1 MIRLLIDNDVRQV
14 YDIYMPYIENTVITF
29 EKEKPSFEAFY
40 QRVLNIKKNY
50 PYLVYEE
57 DGKILGYAY
66 ASRFRDRKAFDNT
79 CELSIYLID
88 KAKGKGIGKKLL
100 SKMLEYLRLQNI
112 NSVVSCITVPNLA
125 SNHLHESMGFTLC
138 GYFHNSGIKFD
149 KLLDVKFYELILSN
163 EVKEF
168 IPFSNL
174 KII

>member
-88 KAKGKGIGKKLL
+88 KAKGRV
-100 SKMLEYLRLQNI
+100 LERNYYQK
-112 NSVVSCITVPNLA
+112 C
-125 SNHLHESMGFTLC
+125 
-138 GYFHNSGIKFD
+138 
-149 KLLDVKFYELILSN
+149 
-163 EVKEF
+163 
-168 IPFSNL
+168 
-174 KII
+174 